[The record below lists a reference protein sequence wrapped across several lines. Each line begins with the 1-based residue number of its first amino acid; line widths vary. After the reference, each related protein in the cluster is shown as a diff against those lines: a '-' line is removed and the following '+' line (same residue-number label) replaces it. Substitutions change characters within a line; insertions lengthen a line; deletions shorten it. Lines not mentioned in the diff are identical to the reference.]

1 MEKDFVVFC
10 ATNSLMAITS
20 TAFSHQDIRKYL
32 MVKPVIQTDHMVVNS
47 RFKESVSDTRSY
59 RGTDISSDHNLVVAV
74 INLSFVESLGEPF
87 THCSSSCYQ

>member
-32 MVKPVIQTDHMVVNS
+32 MVKPVIQTDHGS
-47 RFKESVSDTRSY
+47 EFKVQR
-59 RGTDISSDHNLVVAV
+59 ISL
-74 INLSFVESLGEPF
+74 
-87 THCSSSCYQ
+87 